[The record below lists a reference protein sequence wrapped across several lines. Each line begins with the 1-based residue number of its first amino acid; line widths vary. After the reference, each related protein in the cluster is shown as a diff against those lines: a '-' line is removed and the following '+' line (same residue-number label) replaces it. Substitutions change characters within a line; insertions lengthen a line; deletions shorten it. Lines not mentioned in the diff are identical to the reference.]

1 MASPTPL
8 SYLTDEQ
15 KREIKQLVCEILEV
29 DESEVHDETQFRD
42 ELNMDSLMAIEIVA
56 ALEKRLEVTIEQ
68 SDIQQI
74 ASLSG
79 IYEVIEARSAG

>member
-15 KREIKQLVCEILEV
+15 KQEIKQLVCEILEV
-29 DESEVHDETQFRD
+29 DESEVNEETRFRD
-42 ELNMDSLMAIEIVA
+42 DLSMDSLMAIEIVA
-56 ALEKRLEVTIEQ
+56 ALEKRLQVTIEQ

-79 IYEVIEARSAG
+79 IYEIIEARSAG